1 MTGMRVLVS
10 IPALNEVTHIEAV
23 VRGLA
28 AEKAELPGLEI
39 VVCDGGSRDG
49 TQVVMARLADEMP
62 FVHLLEYPAPPGT
75 PARNINYIAWH
86 WRDAADVMIRCDAHA
101 IYPPR
106 YLARLLEALARTG
119 ATSVVVPMDSTGRTC
134 LQKAIAW
141 VSDTPVGSGG
151 SAHRGGRQSGF
162 IDHGHHAAFHMAP
175 FIAARGYDEA
185 MPSNEDAEL
194 DKRLIAMGG
203 GVYLDAEIRIG
214 YFPRAR
220 FAALWRQYYT
230 YGLGRSMTVL
240 RHHRIRMRQFAV
252 PLNLV
257 LLVASVAAALLQSWL
272 LLFWPILYL
281 LILVGTGIMLAIRHQ
296 CVCGLLAAPAAFV
309 IHTSYALG
317 FLRGLAKGR
326 APNFSSLLP

>member
-1 MTGMRVLVS
+1 MDMRVLVS
-10 IPALNEVTHIEAV
+10 IPALNEVAHIEAV

-49 TQVVMARLADEMP
+49 TQVVTARLADEMP
-62 FVHLLEYPAPPGT
+62 FVHLLEYPVPPGT

-106 YLARLLEALARTG
+106 FLARLLEALVRTG

-151 SAHRGGRQSGF
+151 SAHRGGRKSGF
-162 IDHGHHAAFHMAP
+162 IDHGHHAAFLMAP

-194 DKRLIAMGG
+194 DMRLIAMGG
-203 GVYLDAEIRIG
+203 GIYLDAEIRIG

-240 RHHRIRMRQFAV
+240 RHHRIRMRQFVV

-281 LILVGTGIMLAIRHQ
+281 LILMGTGIMLAIRHQ

-317 FLRGLAKGR
+317 FLRGLTKGR